1 MFPSMM
7 PKPLRMTHCLLVA
20 LAVVASGCGSTE
32 TASTSTKSASGS
44 TPNQPSTQ
52 TASQSTGST
61 QAQHTTGTTRE
72 PKAAE
77 TKPKRQEKAAEAKRQ
92 AAQKAS
98 KERTEAVKVLEA
110 AGAQVPL
117 KKQYSAQEQIKFMF
131 SCNRTAKSPHLTCEC
146 VLVKQELRK
155 IETGQSLAEL
165 LALNFALSRGVSL
178 HRAVHEGVPFPGAS
192 SSKRRVRL
200 PHEILLSV
208 EECESA
214 SK

>member
-1 MFPSMM
+1 M
-7 PKPLRMTHCLLVA
+7 PKPVHMTHCLLVA

-32 TASTSTKSASGS
+32 TASTSTKSAGGS

-52 TASQSTGST
+52 AASQSTGST
-61 QAQHTTGTTRE
+61 QAQHTTGTTRG

-92 AAQKAS
+92 AEQHPS
-98 KERTEAVKVLEA
+98 KESAVEAVKALEA
-110 AGAQVPL
+110 AAAHVPL
-117 KKQYSAQEQIKFMF
+117 RKQYSAREQIKFMHD
-131 SCNRTAKSPHLTCEC
+131 CNRLAKSPHLTCEC

-165 LALNFALSRGVSL
+165 LALDFAQARGVSL
-178 HRAVHEGVPFPGAS
+178 HQAVHEGVPFPGLSTA
-192 SSKRRVRL
+192 KRRVKL
-200 PHEILLSV
+200 PQEIKLSV